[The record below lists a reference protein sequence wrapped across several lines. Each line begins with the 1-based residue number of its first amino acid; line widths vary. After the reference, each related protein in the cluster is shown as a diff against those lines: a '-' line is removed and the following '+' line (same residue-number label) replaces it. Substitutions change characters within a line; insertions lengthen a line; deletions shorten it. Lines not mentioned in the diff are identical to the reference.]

1 MPPKRA
7 KKTPKDRVGHTIP
20 TPDDVANARAKIA
33 DVTAFARALGPQ
45 LSKAE
50 RASLSRPRK
59 DGDTLASDLTDLA
72 RKHNISSRLLS
83 PDAAD
88 ADFALQNA
96 IRDLTRETFA
106 AWSALRDVYTQ
117 ARSERWDAALFFYGA
132 LSNAAETDP
141 QIFTDL
147 APVTKAFAI
156 GPRPAKSDAKANDND
171 DGLE

>member
-7 KKTPKDRVGHTIP
+7 KKTPKNRVGHTIP
-20 TPDDVANARAKIA
+20 TPDDVASARAKVA

-50 RASLSRPRK
+50 RAALSRPRK
-59 DGDTLASDLTDLA
+59 DGDAIASDLTDLA
-72 RKHNISSRLLS
+72 RKHKISSRLLS

-96 IRDLTRETFA
+96 IRDLTRETYA
-106 AWSALRDVYTQ
+106 AWCALRDVYAQ

-156 GPRPAKSDAKANDND
+156 GPRTTKKAANDND